1 MIVFFNVWNSETI
14 EVGWSVS
21 AGCWQL
27 TFYFASCFS
36 ISQPD
41 SLGPLDLDI
50 PSSRYHTEDLI
61 LSDSLSGL
69 NRLLASSLDAF
80 QNCSFFGLDKKE
92 MASAVEAQKT
102 ASFSDFKIGS
112 EV

>member
-1 MIVFFNVWNSETI
+1 MDEYLSDPPILED
-14 EVGWSVS
+14 S
-21 AGCWQL
+21 AKDLNGFTDIYW
-27 TFYFASCFS
+27 
-36 ISQPD
+36 PD

-69 NRLLASSLDAF
+69 NRLLASSLDVF

-92 MASAVEAQKT
+92 ISSTVEAQQT
-102 ASFSDFKIGS
+102 ASFSDYKIGS
-112 EV
+112 GV